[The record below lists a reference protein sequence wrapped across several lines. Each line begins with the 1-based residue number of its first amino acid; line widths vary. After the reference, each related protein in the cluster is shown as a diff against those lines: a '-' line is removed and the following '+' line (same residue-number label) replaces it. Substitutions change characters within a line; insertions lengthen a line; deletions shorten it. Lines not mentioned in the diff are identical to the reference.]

1 MATPFPLVNS
11 DLTIYYSVSK
21 DAGAV
26 FASLPV
32 GSNIIQDIISPLYTS
47 IPPVPPDLK
56 ISVGSICYTTTLFNV
71 NNSTGYFDTVDSTV
85 LYFKNGTISLNTSI
99 LHVKQTTTDDY
110 VFPSNSTNVYEIVS
124 GTGDYLNKK
133 GFIEII
139 TDAAN
144 INREVKI
151 YFLKTYSATASA
163 SATTIDCN
171 GKTVT
176 FTETASATSTVSA
189 EDAQQIALGAAQD
202 LVNALLS
209 KPC

>member
-1 MATPFPLVNS
+1 MATLFPLVNP

-26 FASLPV
+26 FATLSI
-32 GSNIIQDIISPLYTS
+32 GSNIIQDMISPLYTI

-56 ISVGSICYTTTLFNV
+56 ISIGSICDNLTIFDV
-71 NNSTGYFDTVDSTV
+71 NNTTGYFDVVDSTV
-85 LYFKNGTISLNTSI
+85 LYLKNGSISLNTSI
-99 LHVKQTTTDDY
+99 LYTNQKNTNYY

-144 INREVKI
+144 INREVNI

-163 SATTIDCN
+163 TATTIDCN

-176 FTETASATSTVSA
+176 FTETASATSIVSA
-189 EDAQQIALGAAQD
+189 EDAEKIALGAAQD